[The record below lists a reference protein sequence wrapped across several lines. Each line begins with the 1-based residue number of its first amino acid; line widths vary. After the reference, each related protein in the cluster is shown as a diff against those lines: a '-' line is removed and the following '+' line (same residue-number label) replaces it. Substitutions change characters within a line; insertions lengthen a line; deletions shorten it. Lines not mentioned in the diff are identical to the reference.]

1 MERCEVAI
9 VAIRGIGRI
18 ISCLLFIHC
27 STRWSV
33 VGWGIVIVVVVM
45 AINANRST

>member
-27 STRWSV
+27 PTRWSV

>member
-1 MERCEVAI
+1 MAI
-9 VAIRGIGRI
+9 VAIRSIGKI

-27 STRWSV
+27 PTMWSV

-45 AINANRST
+45 AINAKRST

>member
-1 MERCEVAI
+1 VAI
-9 VAIRGIGRI
+9 VALRGIGRI
-18 ISCLLFIHC
+18 IACLLFIHC
-27 STRWSV
+27 PTTWSV